1 MAQQKNRQKTYVGQK
16 RLPMAPYANLSYLM
30 LRTAA
35 AYVLAHLLRIAPRGD
50 FDARLRRGRMA

>member
-1 MAQQKNRQKTYVGQK
+1 
-16 RLPMAPYANLSYLM
+16 MAPYANLSYLM

-50 FDARLRRGRMA
+50 FDARLRRGRMAEHKKIAIKIAKKLM